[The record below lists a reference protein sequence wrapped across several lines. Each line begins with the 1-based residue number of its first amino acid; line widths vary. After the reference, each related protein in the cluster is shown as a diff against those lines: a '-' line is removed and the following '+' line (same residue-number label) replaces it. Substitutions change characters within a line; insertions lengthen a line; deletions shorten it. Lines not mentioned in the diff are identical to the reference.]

1 MLRMILAVLLMT
13 SLVTADVP
21 WKWAIT
27 CMTGNQGE
35 IVFSAGR
42 IFNDGRSEVGVT
54 AILYDEQ
61 NTNDHDPS
69 IGLHVGTEMP
79 IPVPVD
85 DVKTYVGVAPM
96 LETQDWKPV
105 LMPFVAGILYPDR
118 EVSPFA
124 TWRYNI
130 FLDGSINEQSIPK
143 GTIVFGG
150 LRFLF

>member
-1 MLRMILAVLLMT
+1 MILAVILM
-13 SLVTADVP
+13 SSAVWAEMELP
-21 WKWAIT
+21 KWSIT
-27 CMTGNQGE
+27 GMTGNQGE
-35 IVFSAGR
+35 IVFSGGR
-42 IFNDGRSEVGVT
+42 IFNEGRSEVGVT

-79 IPVPVD
+79 IPVPMD

-96 LETQDWKPV
+96 LETRDWRPV
-105 LMPFVAGILYPDR
+105 LIPFVVGILYPDR
-118 EVSPFA
+118 EVSPII

-130 FLDGSINEQSIPK
+130 TDGSIDERSIPQ
-143 GTIVFGG
+143 GSIVFGG